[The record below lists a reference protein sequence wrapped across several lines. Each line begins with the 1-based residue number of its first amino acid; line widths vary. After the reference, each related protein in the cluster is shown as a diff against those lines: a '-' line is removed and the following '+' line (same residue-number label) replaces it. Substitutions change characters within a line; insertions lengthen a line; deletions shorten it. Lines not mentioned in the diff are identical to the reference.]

1 MKKKLDLTDLIEAL
15 AAGRIV
21 PLPVERWRN
30 LAGAFT
36 VVETI
41 PTGLAGD
48 ILLVRRPVPGGRTP
62 GWALVEQS
70 KPDERV
76 VRPLPGRKQAL
87 ALAGERLAAYER
99 MWDG

>member
-1 MKKKLDLTDLIEAL
+1 MKQKLDLTGLIEAL

-21 PLPVERWRN
+21 PLPVERWRD

-36 VVETI
+36 VVEII

-76 VRPLPGRKQAL
+76 VRPLPGRKEAL